1 MNDKEIESEIIVTA
15 PPREVRSELTGSRYP
30 IELFQ
35 HAYRLF
41 MLEDKSVDEIAATT
55 NLPRLVILDFSMK
68 NQWAD
73 RKAKLLQEQV
83 KMLEVEA
90 KLRQAVRKSDVIE
103 RQLDN
108 AKKIAAK
115 AAREAE
121 EASSVRDLKGAAEA
135 FKAASDVE
143 ARAVGI
149 ADKTVERSGG
159 EGDQVAKVPS
169 FFIGVGVSKVTIAS
183 GESMTIDQG
192 PKDVTK
198 DIEIKEETK

>member
-1 MNDKEIESEIIVTA
+1 MGERDIDSEIIVTA

-35 HAYRLF
+35 QAYRMF
-41 MLEDKSVDEIAATT
+41 MLEDKNVDEIAAAT

-83 KMLEVEA
+83 KMLEIEA

-108 AKKIAAK
+108 AKKIANK

-121 EASSVRDLKGAAEA
+121 EANSVRDLKGAAEA

-159 EGDQVAKVPS
+159 EGDQAPKAPS

-198 DIEIKEETK
+198 DVEIKEETK

>member
-149 ADKTVERSGG
+149 ADKTVERNGG

-198 DIEIKEETK
+198 DIEIEEETK

>member
-1 MNDKEIESEIIVTA
+1 MSEPIESEVITTA
-15 PPREVRSELTGSRYP
+15 PVREVRSELTGAKYP
-30 IELFQ
+30 IEKFQ

-41 MLEDKSVDEIAATT
+41 MLEDMNVDQIVEATG
-55 NLPRLVILDFSMK
+55 LPRIVILDFSMR

-73 RKAKLLQEQV
+73 RKAKLIHEQV
-83 KMLEVEA
+83 KMLEVESR
-90 KLRQAVRKSDVIE
+90 LRQAVRKSDVIE

-115 AAREAE
+115 AAKEAE

-149 ADKTVERSGG
+149 ADKTVERNNA
-159 EGDQVAKVPS
+159 EGDQVSKAPS

-183 GESMTIDQG
+183 GESMTVEQG
-192 PKDVTK
+192 PKDVTR
-198 DIEIKEETK
+198 DVEIEGVP